1 MTRQKW
7 TTKDQEA
14 WLTKRKPAFLE
25 AKQNKTTAKEFFPL
39 VVQEFRDKWPVP
51 PVTQEE
57 IADAGSLE
65 LAIRVKKDIYDKVQL
80 SPITSESETN
90 QIFQRIS
97 FWFHN
102 NTRTVA
108 SGIGG
113 ARDILKVKPPPRAR
127 KLQPWQAYY
136 ALNYESQWKPHINAV
151 WSEYKTAWTTEHPN
165 EKPEKSRFQ
174 IMIEFMKQ
182 KFKEETEEM
191 IKRCN
196 EYQKPDDPVKSESAI
211 NASFQE

>member
-65 LAIRVKKDIYDKVQL
+65 LAIRVKKDIYDNL
-80 SPITSESETN
+80 S
-90 QIFQRIS
+90 
-97 FWFHN
+97 
-102 NTRTVA
+102 
-108 SGIGG
+108 
-113 ARDILKVKPPPRAR
+113 
-127 KLQPWQAYY
+127 YY
-136 ALNYESQWKPHINAV
+136 E
-151 WSEYKTAWTTEHPN
+151 
-165 EKPEKSRFQ
+165 
-174 IMIEFMKQ
+174 
-182 KFKEETEEM
+182 
-191 IKRCN
+191 
-196 EYQKPDDPVKSESAI
+196 
-211 NASFQE
+211 